1 MNKLAYIIPIAA
13 LCMGCSHKNVASGT
27 SGSASSSD
35 SASLA
40 TSQVV
45 VGYNK
50 TPAKSSPSKALPK
63 ATAFRMNG
71 DYADNVAV
79 SVGSDGRL
87 TYFPDPSDISAD
99 SRPVDLGDGWWL
111 NRQGIGKN
119 SVFTTYTFEEYSRLK
134 QVPSVKELK
143 ESIIP
148 GSKVEKIVA
157 LPYRVGEASSH
168 IQEIKQYLK
177 NEN

>member
-111 NRQGIGKN
+111 NLTGNRQEFRLHDVYFRGVQLTEAGAVGEGIER
-119 SVFTTYTFEEYSRLK
+119 VDHPRLQGRK
-134 QVPSVKELK
+134 DCRAPLSCRRG
-143 ESIIP
+143 IIP
-148 GSKVEKIVA
+148 HTGNQTVSE
-157 LPYRVGEASSH
+157 E
-168 IQEIKQYLK
+168 
-177 NEN
+177 